1 MLTGAEI
8 VRKYEKA
15 DDKGR
20 VEIICKNYPNFKGIV
35 ESCTDGLV
43 YQIYTEHEYLRSRS
57 KGDLGVR
64 VQTSNINDITQS
76 TATSRTMI
84 REAIVA
90 NDFSGGEL
98 EGIERAGEYERISGI
113 LHIMR
118 IDYDLFNS
126 QITQLRDEE
135 NELFM
140 GYLLREKDFC
150 LIADEQNILYNSA
163 VQKIRRIKYMIRESI
178 LEYKEFEHCIIMR
191 KRVM

>member
-98 EGIERAGEYERISGI
+98 EGIDRAGEYERISDI
-113 LHIMR
+113 LHKMR

-126 QITQLRDEE
+126 QITQLRDSDKK
-135 NELFM
+135 LFKL
-140 GYLLREKDFC
+140 YLLQE
-150 LIADEQNILYNSA
+150 LNYYELADEYNITYHSAIKKINKVKVVVKESFLEIKQNNL
-163 VQKIRRIKYMIRESI
+163 
-178 LEYKEFEHCIIMR
+178 
-191 KRVM
+191 